1 MNLDSIT
8 LSEIYKKKKSDRDI
22 FHELM
27 PFKVKEVLLI
37 ATIYDSYSIVRE
49 GQISDKIVGEY
60 LQLNLYAAPRFT
72 SVSAMDEA
80 IQILGQRDFDVVI
93 IMAGL
98 DKATP
103 LRIARAIRQKRPAI
117 PILLLVNNNA
127 DLRYFQEE
135 SNRSEYFDRTF
146 VWNGNSNVFL
156 AMIKYI
162 EDQKNLDP
170 DTKLGNVRVV
180 LLVEDSI
187 QYYSRYLPMLY
198 ATIMTQTQN
207 LVEDESA
214 TELNKIVKMRARPKV
229 ILVST
234 YEEAVRVIESYRDYI
249 LCVISDVKFE
259 RQGAMDENAGI
270 ELLRYVNRVMRFP
283 IPLLLQS
290 HDISNAGRAHL
301 MGADFIDKNSDSLA
315 LDILNFLYRRLG
327 FGSFVF
333 KDLDGNPLKEA
344 HNLQEFEEM
353 FRIIPDS
360 ALEYHGRRNSF
371 STWLMARGEIN
382 MADKL
387 KPYQTEDF
395 GSTEDLRQFCLDVFH
410 EVRLKKL
417 QGRIIKFEQ
426 GLVNSNRYVVRLGRG
441 SLGGKGRGMAFMS
454 NFIENIDFSRI
465 ISGMSIRIPA
475 TAVLGAVEFDRF
487 IESNNLYETIYSTN
501 DYENVC
507 NQFVE
512 AWFDDDI
519 NTRLTEY
526 LSVMKCPL
534 AIRSSGLFEDSLL
547 RPFSGVYAT
556 YLIPNNHPDI
566 NVRFEQLVTA
576 IKLVYASIFTESAQM
591 YFDAID
597 YKIEEEKM
605 AVIIQ
610 ELVGHEYHGKYYPHI
625 SGIAQS
631 YNYYPVAYMEPED
644 GFSVTAIGL
653 GMYVAGGENA
663 FRFCPRYPALNSTSL
678 RDQIRES
685 QRHFYALDMTKTT
698 FDLVKE
704 GEHAAIRRYRIK
716 EAEADGTLEMSVS
729 TYNMENDEIV
739 PGMPF
744 PGPRVVD
751 FANILKYN
759 SIPLSDTL
767 QLLLKLFREAMGT
780 PVEMEYAIDLKPG
793 DSGLPTFY
801 LLQIKPL
808 IRCEEEVNIEPL
820 NDSQDNLL
828 MYAERGMGNGSIT
841 HIRDVVFVEPHQFS
855 TLITKE
861 IAAEIS
867 QFNKRFEEE
876 NKEYVLVGPGRWG
889 SNDHFTGIP
898 VYWAGISKAR
908 VIVELGLHD
917 FPLEGSLGSHF
928 FHNVTSMNVGYFSI
942 PHNANSSFFH
952 MDVLQK
958 QETVRHTGY
967 IRHVRFDSPLTI
979 LMDGRK
985 RQAVIEFSN
994 ANVEKKGSPFER

>member
-1 MNLDSIT
+1 MDFDNIH
-8 LSEIYKKKKSDRDI
+8 LSDIYKKKKSDRDI

-60 LQLNLYAAPRFT
+60 LQLNLYAAPRFS
-72 SVSAMDEA
+72 SVSTMEEAMVL
-80 IQILGQRDFDVVI
+80 LGQRDFDVVI

-98 DKATP
+98 DKSTP
-103 LRIARAIRQKRPAI
+103 LETARAIHHRKPAM
-117 PILLLVNNNA
+117 PILLLANNNA
-127 DLRYFQEE
+127 DLRYFQLE
-135 SNRSEYFDRTF
+135 SIRADYFDRTF

-162 EDQKNLDP
+162 EDQKNIAP
-170 DTKLGNVRVV
+170 DTQLGHVRVV

-207 LVEDESA
+207 LTEDDSA

-234 YEEAVRVIESYRDYI
+234 YEDAVRVIDSYRDYI

-259 RQGAMDENAGI
+259 RQGNVDENAGI
-270 ELLRYVNRVMRFP
+270 ELLKYVNKAMPFP

-290 HDISNAGRAHL
+290 HDICNAERAHSV
-301 MGADFIDKNSDSLA
+301 GADFIDKNSDSLA
-315 LDILNFLYRRLG
+315 LDVLNFLYRRLG
-327 FGSFVF
+327 FGNFVF
-333 KDLDGNPLKEA
+333 KDMNGTPLMEA
-344 HNLQEFEEM
+344 RNLQEFEEM

-382 MADKL
+382 MAEKL

-395 GSTEDLRQFCLDVFH
+395 GTTEDLRQFCLDVFR

-417 QGRIIKFEQ
+417 QGRIIKFEP
-426 GLVNSNRYVVRLGRG
+426 GLVNSNRYIVRLGKG

-475 TAVLGAVEFDRF
+475 TAVLGTVEFDRF

-501 DYENVC
+501 DYEIIR

-519 NTRLTEY
+519 NARLMEY
-526 LSVMKCPL
+526 LSVMTGPL

-556 YLIPNNHPDI
+556 FLIPNNHPDI

-576 IKLVYASIFTESAQM
+576 IKLVYASIFTESARM

-610 ELVGHEYHGKYYPHI
+610 EVVGHEYNGKHYPHI
-625 SGIAQS
+625 SGVSQS

-644 GFSVTAIGL
+644 GFSVTAVGL

-663 FRFCPRYPALNSTSL
+663 FRFCPKYPTLNSTSL

-698 FDLVKE
+698 FDLVTD
-704 GEHAAIRRYRIK
+704 GENAAVRRCRIK

-729 TYNMENDEIV
+729 TYNMENDDIV

-744 PGPRVVD
+744 PGPRIVD
-751 FANILKYN
+751 FANILKYH

-767 QLLLKLFREAMGT
+767 QLLLKLFKEAMGA
-780 PVEMEYAIDLKPG
+780 PVEMEYAIDLTPG
-793 DSGLPTFY
+793 ENGLPTFY

-808 IRCEEEVNIEPL
+808 IRCEEEVSIEQVTL
-820 NDSQDNLL
+820 EQDNLL
-828 MYAERGMGNGSIT
+828 LYAERGMGNGRIT
-841 HIRDVVFVEPHQFS
+841 HIRDVVYVEPHQFS

-861 IAAEIS
+861 IAHEIS
-867 QFNKRFEEE
+867 QFNKKFEEE

-908 VIVELGLHD
+908 VIVEMGLHN

-942 PHNANSSFFH
+942 PHNSKTSFIN
-952 MDVLQK
+952 MDILSR
-958 QETVRHTGY
+958 QETIRHTGY
-967 IRHVRFDSPLTI
+967 IRHVRFEEPLAI
-979 LMDGRK
+979 MMDGRK
-985 RQAVIEFSN
+985 RQAVIQFDKSVLENGAQS
-994 ANVEKKGSPFER
+994 

>member
-1 MNLDSIT
+1 MDFDNIH
-8 LSEIYKKKKSDRDI
+8 LSDIYKKKKSDRDI

-72 SVSAMDEA
+72 SVSNMEEAMLL
-80 IQILGQRDFDVVI
+80 LGQRDFDIVI

-98 DKATP
+98 DKSTP
-103 LRIARAIRQKRPAI
+103 LDMARAIHQKKPVM
-117 PILLLVNNNA
+117 PILLLANNNA
-127 DLRYFQEE
+127 DLRYFQME
-135 SNRSEYFDRTF
+135 SIRADYFDRTF

-162 EDQKNLDP
+162 EDQKNIAP
-170 DTKLGNVRVV
+170 DTQLGHVRVV

-207 LVEDESA
+207 LTEDDSA

-234 YEEAVRVIESYRDYI
+234 YEDAVKVIDSYRDYI

-259 RQGAMDENAGI
+259 RRGVVDENAGI
-270 ELLRYVNRVMRFP
+270 ELLKYVNKEMHFP

-290 HDISNAGRAHL
+290 HDICNAERAHSV
-301 MGADFIDKNSDSLA
+301 GADFIDKNSDSLA
-315 LDILNFLYRRLG
+315 LDVLNFLYRRLG
-327 FGSFVF
+327 FGNFVF
-333 KDLDGNPLKEA
+333 KDMNGTPLMEA
-344 HNLQEFEEM
+344 RNLQEFEEM

-382 MADKL
+382 MAEKL

-395 GSTEDLRQFCLDVFH
+395 GTTEDLRQFCLDVFR

-417 QGRIIKFEQ
+417 QGRIIKFEP
-426 GLVNSNRYVVRLGRG
+426 GLVNSNRYIVRLGKG

-475 TAVLGAVEFDRF
+475 TAVLGTVEFDRF
-487 IESNNLYETIYSTN
+487 IESNNLYETIYSTS
-501 DYENVC
+501 DYEIIR
-507 NQFVE
+507 NQFLE

-519 NTRLTEY
+519 NARLMEY
-526 LSVMKCPL
+526 LSVMTCPL

-556 YLIPNNHPDI
+556 FLIPNNHPDI

-576 IKLVYASIFTESAQM
+576 IKLVYASIFTESARM

-610 ELVGHEYHGKYYPHI
+610 EVVGHEYNGKHYPHI
-625 SGIAQS
+625 SGVSQS

-644 GFSVTAIGL
+644 GFSVTAVGL

-663 FRFCPRYPALNSTSL
+663 FRYCPKYPTLNSTSL

-685 QRHFYALDMTKTT
+685 QRHFYALDMTRTT
-698 FDLVKE
+698 FDLVTD
-704 GEHAAIRRYRIK
+704 GENAAVRRLRIK

-729 TYNMENDEIV
+729 TYNMENDDIV

-744 PGPRVVD
+744 PGPRIVD

-759 SIPLSDTL
+759 SIPLADTL
-767 QLLLKLFREAMGT
+767 LLLLKLFKEAMGA
-780 PVEMEYAIDLKPG
+780 PVEMEYAIDLSSG
-793 DSGLPTFY
+793 ENGLPTFY

-808 IRCEEEVNIEPL
+808 IRCEEEVSIEQVTL
-820 NDSQDNLL
+820 EQDNLL
-828 MYAERGMGNGSIT
+828 LYAERGMGNGRIT
-841 HIRDVVFVEPHQFS
+841 HIRDVVYVEPHQFS

-861 IAAEIS
+861 IAHEIS
-867 QFNKRFEEE
+867 QFNKKFEEE
-876 NKEYVLVGPGRWG
+876 NREYVLVGPGRWG

-908 VIVELGLHD
+908 VIVEMGLHN

-942 PHNANSSFFH
+942 PHNSKTSFIN
-952 MDVLQK
+952 MDILSR

-967 IRHVRFDSPLTI
+967 IRHVRFEEPLAI
-979 LMDGRK
+979 MMDGRK
-985 RQAVIEFSN
+985 RQAVIQFDKSVLENGGQS
-994 ANVEKKGSPFER
+994 

>member
-1 MNLDSIT
+1 MTMNLDNIT
-8 LSEIYKKKKSDRDI
+8 LSSIYKKKKSDRDI

-37 ATIYDSYSIVRE
+37 ATVYDSYSIVRE
-49 GQISDKIVGEY
+49 GQISDKIFGEY

-72 SVSAMDEA
+72 SASTMEEA
-80 IQILGQRDFDVVI
+80 ITMLTQRDFDVVI

-98 DKATP
+98 DKSTP
-103 LRIARAIRQKRPAI
+103 VRTARAIHQKRPAM

-127 DLRYFQEE
+127 DLLYFQAE
-135 SNRSEYFDRTF
+135 SNRSVFFDRTF

-162 EDQKNLDP
+162 EDQKNLAP
-170 DTKLGNVRVV
+170 DTQLGNVRVV

-214 TELNKIVKMRARPKV
+214 TELSKIVKMRARPKV
-229 ILVST
+229 VLVST
-234 YEEAVRVIESYRDYI
+234 YEDAIKIIDSYRDYI

-259 RQGAMDENAGI
+259 RKGAQDDNAGI
-270 ELLRYVNRVMRFP
+270 ELLRYVNRFMRFP

-290 HDISNAGRAHL
+290 HDISNAERAHSV
-301 MGADFIDKNSDSLA
+301 GADFIDKNSDSLA

-333 KDLDGNPLKEA
+333 KDLDGTPLMEA

-353 FRIIPDS
+353 FRIVPDS

-382 MADKL
+382 MADRL

-395 GSTEDLRQFCLDVFH
+395 GSSEDLRQFCLNVFH

-417 QGRIIKFEQ
+417 QGRIIKFES
-426 GLVNSNRYVVRLGRG
+426 GLVNSNRYVVRLGKG
-441 SLGGKGRGMAFMS
+441 SLGGKGRGMSFMS
-454 NFIENIDFSRI
+454 HFIENIDFSRI
-465 ISGMSIRIPA
+465 INGMSIRIPA

-487 IESNNLYETIYSTN
+487 IESNNLYENIYSSN
-501 DYENVC
+501 DYESIR
-507 NQFVE
+507 NQILE
-512 AWFDDDI
+512 AVFEDDV
-519 NTRLTEY
+519 NERLMEY
-526 LSVMKCPL
+526 LTVMKSPL

-547 RPFSGVYAT
+547 RPFSGVYST
-556 YLIPNNHPDI
+556 FLISNNHPDI
-566 NVRFEQLVTA
+566 HVRFQQLVTA
-576 IKLVYASIFTESAQM
+576 IKLVYASIFTESARN

-610 ELVGHEYHGKYYPHI
+610 EVVGHEFNGKYYPHI

-644 GFSVTAIGL
+644 GFSVIAVGL

-663 FRFCPRYPALNSTSL
+663 YRYCPRYPTLNSTSL

-685 QRHFYALDMTKTT
+685 QRHFYALDMSKSS
-698 FDLVKE
+698 FNLVKE
-704 GEHAAIRRYRIK
+704 GEHAAVHRYRIR

-729 TYNMENDEIV
+729 TYNMENEEIV

-767 QLLLKLFREAMGT
+767 QVLLKLFREAMGT

-793 DSGLPTFY
+793 EKGVPTFY

-808 IRCEEEVNIEPL
+808 IRCEEEVDIEAFSP
-820 NDSQDNLL
+820 DQKDIL
-828 MYAERGMGNGSIT
+828 MYAERGMGNGRVSN
-841 HIRDVVFVEPHQFS
+841 IRDVVFVEPHQFS
-855 TLITKE
+855 NLITKE
-861 IAAEIS
+861 IASQIS
-867 QFNKRFEEE
+867 QYNKLFEEE
-876 NKEYVLVGPGRWG
+876 NREYILIGPGRWG

-908 VIVELGLHD
+908 VIIEIGLHN

-942 PHNANSSFFH
+942 PHHSKTSFIN
-952 MDVLQK
+952 MDILSR
-958 QETVRHTGY
+958 QEIVRHTGY
-967 IRHVRFDSPLTI
+967 IRHVRFDQPLTV

-985 RQAVIEFSN
+985 RQAVIRYENNITESD
-994 ANVEKKGSPFER
+994 KT

>member
-1 MNLDSIT
+1 MNLENIH
-8 LSEIYKKKKSDRDI
+8 LSDIYKKKKSDRDI

-27 PFKVKEVLLI
+27 PYKVKEVLLI

-72 SVSAMDEA
+72 SVSNMEEA
-80 IQILGQRDFDVVI
+80 LQLLDQRDFDVVI

-103 LRIARAIRQKRPAI
+103 LATARAIHQKRTSM
-117 PILLLVNNNA
+117 PILLLANNNA
-127 DLRYFQEE
+127 DLRYFQVE
-135 SNRSEYFDRTF
+135 SIRADYFDRTF

-162 EDQKNLDP
+162 EDRKNLAP
-170 DTKLGNVRVV
+170 DTQLGNVRVV

-207 LVEDESA
+207 LTEDESA

-234 YEEAVRVIESYRDYI
+234 FEEAVRVIDSYRDYI

-259 RQGAMDENAGI
+259 NNGVVDENAGV
-270 ELLRYVNRVMRFP
+270 ELLKYVNSVMHFP

-290 HDISNAGRAHL
+290 HDICNAERAHSV
-301 MGADFIDKNSDSLA
+301 GADFIDKNSDSLA
-315 LDILNFLYRRLG
+315 LDVLNFLYRRLG

-333 KDLDGNPLKEA
+333 KDLNGTPLMEA
-344 HNLQEFEEM
+344 RNLQEFEEM

-382 MADKL
+382 MAEKL

-395 GSTEDLRQFCLDVFH
+395 RSTEDLRQFCLDVFR

-417 QGRIIKFEQ
+417 QGRIIKFEP
-426 GLVNSNRYVVRLGRG
+426 GLVNSNRYVLRIGKG

-454 NFIENIDFSRI
+454 NFIENIDFSKI

-475 TAVLGAVEFDRF
+475 TAVLGTVEFDRF
-487 IESNNLYETIYSTN
+487 IEANNLYETIYSTN
-501 DYENVC
+501 DYEIVR
-507 NQFVE
+507 NQFLE
-512 AWFDDDI
+512 ALFDDEI
-519 NTRLTEY
+519 NDRFMEY
-526 LSVMKCPL
+526 LSVMTGPL

-556 YLIPNNHPDI
+556 FLIPNNHPDI
-566 NVRFEQLVTA
+566 LVRFEQLVTA
-576 IKLVYASIFTESAQM
+576 VKLVYASIFTESAQM

-610 ELVGHEYHGKYYPHI
+610 EVVGHAYHDKFYPHI
-625 SGIAQS
+625 SGVAQS

-644 GFSVTAIGL
+644 GFSVTAVGL

-663 FRFCPRYPALNSTSL
+663 FRFCPRYPTLNSTSL
-678 RDQIRES
+678 KDQIRES
-685 QRHFYALDMTKTT
+685 QRHFYALDMTRQT
-698 FDLVKE
+698 FDLLSD
-704 GEHAAIRRYRIK
+704 GEHAAVRRCRIK
-716 EAEADGTLEMSVS
+716 EAETDGTLEQSVS
-729 TYNMENDEIV
+729 TYNMENDDLV

-744 PGPRVVD
+744 PGPRIVD

-759 SIPLSDTL
+759 TIPLSETL
-767 QLLLKLFREAMGT
+767 QLLLNLFREAMGA

-793 DSGLPTFY
+793 ENGLPTFY

-808 IRCEEEVNIEPL
+808 IRCEDEVSIEQVTL
-820 NDSQDNLL
+820 QQDNLL
-828 MYAERGMGNGSIT
+828 MYAERGMGNGSFSN
-841 HIRDVVFVEPHQFS
+841 IRDVVFVEPHQFS

-861 IAAEIS
+861 IAHEIS
-867 QFNKRFEEE
+867 QFNKKFEEE
-876 NKEYVLVGPGRWG
+876 NREYVLIGPGRWG

-908 VIVELGLHD
+908 IIIEMGLHN

-942 PHNANSSFFH
+942 PHNSKTSFIN
-952 MDVLQK
+952 MDMLMN
-958 QETVRHTGY
+958 QETIRHTGY
-967 IRHVRFDSPLTI
+967 IRHVRFEEPLTI

-985 RQAVIEFSN
+985 RQAVIQYDKSLN
-994 ANVEKKGSPFER
+994 YK

>member
-1 MNLDSIT
+1 MDFESIT
-8 LSEIYKKKKSDRDI
+8 LSDIYKKKKSDRDI

-72 SVSAMDEA
+72 SVSTMEEA
-80 IQILGQRDFDVVI
+80 IQLLDQRVFDVVI
-93 IMAGL
+93 IMTGL
-98 DKATP
+98 DKSTP
-103 LRIARAIRQKRPAI
+103 LRTAKAIHRKRPEM
-117 PILLLVNNNA
+117 PILLLANNNS
-127 DLRYFQEE
+127 DLRYFEIE
-135 SNRSEYFDRTF
+135 SIRSDFFDRAF

-162 EDQKNLDP
+162 EDQKNIAP
-170 DTKLGNVRVV
+170 DTQLGNVRVV

-234 YEEAVRVIESYRDYI
+234 YEEAVKVIDNYRDYI

-259 RQGAMDENAGI
+259 HSGKVDENAGI
-270 ELLRYVNRVMRFP
+270 ELLRYVNQVMPFP

-290 HDISNAGRAHL
+290 HDISNAERAH
-301 MGADFIDKNSDSLA
+301 MVGADFIDKNSDSLA

-327 FGSFVF
+327 FGNFVF
-333 KDLDGNPLKEA
+333 KDMDGTPLMEA
-344 HNLQEFEEM
+344 RNLQEFEEM

-395 GSTEDLRQFCLDVFH
+395 GSTEDLRTFCLNVFR

-417 QGRIIKFEQ
+417 QGRIIKFEP
-426 GLVNSNRYVVRLGRG
+426 GLVNSNRYVVRLGKG

-465 ISGMSIRIPA
+465 ITGMSIRIPA
-475 TAVLGAVEFDRF
+475 TAVLGTVEFDRF
-487 IESNNLYETIYSTN
+487 LESNNLYETIYSTN
-501 DYENVC
+501 DYESIRT
-507 NQFVE
+507 QFLE
-512 AWFDDDI
+512 SWFEDDV
-519 NTRLTEY
+519 NNRLMEY
-526 LSVMKCPL
+526 LSVMTCPL

-556 YLIPNNHPDI
+556 FLIPNNHPDI
-566 NVRFEQLVTA
+566 EVRFEQLVTA
-576 IKLVYASIFTESAQM
+576 IKLVYASIFTESAQL

-610 ELVGHEYHGKYYPHI
+610 EVVGHEFNGRYYPHI
-625 SGIAQS
+625 SGVAQS

-644 GFSVTAIGL
+644 GFSVTAVGL

-663 FRFCPRYPALNSTSL
+663 YRYCPKYPTLNSTSL

-685 QRHFYALDMTKTT
+685 QRHFYSLDMTKNT

-704 GEHAAIRRYRIK
+704 GEHAAVRRYRIK

-729 TYNMENDEIV
+729 TYNMENDDLV

-744 PGPRVVD
+744 PGSRVVD

-759 SIPLSDTL
+759 AIPLSETL
-767 QLLLKLFREAMGT
+767 QLLLKLFREAMGA

-793 DSGLPTFY
+793 DNGLPTFY

-808 IRCEEEVNIEPL
+808 IRSEEEVDISPVEPGE
-820 NDSQDNLL
+820 NNLL
-828 MYAERGMGNGSIT
+828 MYAERGMGNGRIDN
-841 HIRDVVFVEPHQFS
+841 IRDVVFVEPHQFS
-855 TLITKE
+855 SLITKE
-861 IAAEIS
+861 IASEIS
-867 QFNKRFEEE
+867 NYNKFFEEQ
-876 NKEYVLVGPGRWG
+876 NREYILIGPGRWG

-908 VIVELGLHD
+908 VIVEIGLNN

-942 PHNANSSFFH
+942 PHNSQSSFIK
-952 MDVLQK
+952 MDVLYK
-958 QETVRHTGY
+958 QEIVRHTGY
-967 IRHVRFDSPLTI
+967 IKHVRFDSPLQVM
-979 LMDGRK
+979 MDGRK
-985 RQAVIEFSN
+985 RQAVIRF
-994 ANVEKKGSPFER
+994 AD

>member
-1 MNLDSIT
+1 MDLESIT
-8 LSEIYKKKKSDRDI
+8 LSDIYKKKKSDRDI

-72 SVSAMDEA
+72 SVSTMDEA
-80 IQILGQRDFDVVI
+80 LQILDQRDFDVVI
-93 IMAGL
+93 IMTGL
-98 DKATP
+98 DKSTP
-103 LRIARAIRQKRPAI
+103 LRTAKAIHQKKPAM
-117 PILLLVNNNA
+117 PILLLANNNA
-127 DLRYFQEE
+127 DLKYFQAE
-135 SNRSEYFDRTF
+135 SIRADYFDRAF

-162 EDQKNLDP
+162 EDQKNLAP
-170 DTKLGNVRVV
+170 DTQLGNVRVV

-234 YEEAVRVIESYRDYI
+234 FEDAVKIIDSYRDYL

-259 RQGAMDENAGI
+259 RNGEVDEDAGV
-270 ELLRYVNRVMRFP
+270 ELLKYVNRVTPFP

-290 HDISNAGRAHL
+290 HDISNAERAHQV
-301 MGADFIDKNSDSLA
+301 GADFIDKNSDSLA

-327 FGSFVF
+327 FGNFVF
-333 KDLDGNPLKEA
+333 KDMDGTPLMEA
-344 HNLQEFEEM
+344 RNLQEFEEM

-395 GSTEDLRQFCLDVFH
+395 GSTEDLRQFCLDVFR

-417 QGRIIKFEQ
+417 QGRIIKFEP
-426 GLVNSNRYVVRLGRG
+426 GLVNCNRYVVRIGKG

-454 NFIENIDFSRI
+454 HFIENIDFSRI
-465 ISGMSIRIPA
+465 ITGMSIRIPT
-475 TAVLGAVEFDRF
+475 TAVLGTVEFDRF
-487 IESNNLYETIYSTN
+487 LESNNLYETIYSTN
-501 DYENVC
+501 DYESIRT
-507 NQFVE
+507 QFLE
-512 AWFDDDI
+512 SCFDDDI
-519 NTRLTEY
+519 NERLMEY

-547 RPFSGVYAT
+547 RPFSGVYST
-556 YLIPNNHPDI
+556 FLIPNNHPDI
-566 NVRFEQLVTA
+566 EVRFEQLVTA

-605 AVIIQ
+605 AVILQ
-610 ELVGHEYHGKYYPHI
+610 EVVGHEFNGRFYPHI

-644 GFSVTAIGL
+644 GFSVTAVGL

-663 FRFCPRYPALNSTSL
+663 YRYCPKYPTLNTTSL

-685 QRHFYALDMTKTT
+685 QRHFYALDMSRKT

-704 GEHAAIRRYRIK
+704 GELAAVKRYRIK

-729 TYNMENDEIV
+729 TYNMENDELV

-767 QLLLKLFREAMGT
+767 RLLLKLFREAMGA

-793 DSGLPTFY
+793 ENGLPTFY

-808 IRCEEEVNIEPL
+808 IRSEEEVNIEPVQAGE
-820 NDSQDNLL
+820 NNLL
-828 MYAERGMGNGSIT
+828 MYAERGMGNGVLN

-855 TLITKE
+855 SLVTKE
-861 IAAEIS
+861 IAHEIS
-867 QFNKRFEEE
+867 NYNKYFEE
-876 NKEYVLVGPGRWG
+876 NGIDYILIGPGRWG

-908 VIVELGLHD
+908 VIVEIGLHD

-928 FHNVTSMNVGYFSI
+928 FHNVTSMNVGYFAI
-942 PHNANSSFFH
+942 PHNSNTSFIN
-952 MDVLQK
+952 MDVLYN
-958 QETVRHTGY
+958 QEIVRNTGY
-967 IRHVRFDSPLTI
+967 VRHVRFEQPLRI
-979 LMDGRK
+979 MMDGRK
-985 RQAVIEFSN
+985 RQAVIRFVN
-994 ANVEKKGSPFER
+994 GG

>member
-1 MNLDSIT
+1 MDIQDIS
-8 LSEIYKKKKSDRDI
+8 LSDVYKKRKSDRDI

-49 GQISDKIVGEY
+49 GQIFDKIFGEY

-72 SVSAMDEA
+72 SASSMDEA
-80 IQILGQRDFDVVI
+80 LTTIEHQNFDIVI

-98 DKATP
+98 DKETP
-103 LRIARAIRQKRPAI
+103 IKTAKAIHLKKTRV

-127 DLRYFQEE
+127 DLPYFQSE
-135 SNRSEYFDRTF
+135 SNKLEYFDRTF
-146 VWNGNSNVFL
+146 VWNGNPNVFL

-162 EDQKNLDP
+162 EDKKNLLP
-170 DTKLGNVRVV
+170 DTRVGNVRVV

-207 LVEDESA
+207 LVEDDSA
-214 TELNKIVKMRARPKV
+214 EELNKILKMRARPKV
-229 ILVST
+229 ILVSR
-234 YEEAVRVIESYRDYI
+234 YEDAVKIIDNFRDYI

-259 RQGAMDENAGI
+259 KEGVLNENAGI
-270 ELLRYVNRVMRFP
+270 ELLEYSNRVMHFP
-283 IPLLLQS
+283 VPLLLQS
-290 HDISNAGRAHL
+290 HDIYNAGKAHAV
-301 MGADFIDKNSDSLA
+301 GADFIDKNSDSLA

-327 FGSFVF
+327 FGNFVF
-333 KDLDGNPLKEA
+333 KNQDGTPLMEA
-344 HNLQEFEEM
+344 RNLQEFEEM
-353 FRIIPDS
+353 FRIVPYS

-382 MADKL
+382 MADRL

-395 GSTEDLRQFCLDVFH
+395 GSPEDLRQFCLDVFR

-417 QGRIIKFEQ
+417 QGRIIKFDPA
-426 GLVNSNRYVVRLGRG
+426 LVSLNRFVMRIGKG

-465 ISGMSIRIPA
+465 IGGISIRIPA

-487 IESNNLYETIYSTN
+487 IESNNLYETIYSTF
-501 DYENVC
+501 DYENIR
-507 NQFVE
+507 NQFLDS
-512 AWFDDDI
+512 WFDDDI
-519 NTRLTEY
+519 NNKLIEY
-526 LSVMKCPL
+526 LSVMKKPL

-547 RPFSGVYAT
+547 RPFSGVYST
-556 YLIPNNHPDI
+556 FLIPNNHPDI
-566 NVRFEQLVTA
+566 NVRFEQLATA

-610 ELVGHEYHGKYYPHI
+610 EVVGHNYNNKFYPNI

-644 GFSVTAIGL
+644 GFSVTAVGL

-663 FRFCPRYPALNSTSL
+663 YRFCPRYPALNNVSM

-685 QRHFYALDMTKTT
+685 QRHFYAIDMSKNT
-698 FDLVKE
+698 FDLVLA
-704 GEHAAIRRYRIK
+704 GENAAVRRYRVK
-716 EAEADGTLEMSVS
+716 EAESDNTLDLCVS
-729 TYNMENDEIV
+729 TYNMENEELV
-739 PGMPF
+739 PGMPY
-744 PGPRVVD
+744 PGSRVVD
-751 FANILKYN
+751 FSNLLKYN
-759 SIPLSDTL
+759 AIPFADTL
-767 QLLLKLFREAMGT
+767 QLLLKLFREAMGA
-780 PVEMEYAIDLKPG
+780 PVEMEYAIDLTPG
-793 DSGLPTFY
+793 ENGLPTFY

-808 IRCEEEVNIEPL
+808 IRSEEEVTIEPSDL
-820 NDSQDNLL
+820 AKNNLL
-828 MYAERGMGNGSIT
+828 MYAERGMGNGSIDT
-841 HIRDVVFVEPHQFS
+841 IRDIVFVEPRQFS
-855 TLITKE
+855 SILTKE
-861 IAAEIS
+861 IAREIAEY
-867 QFNKRFEEE
+867 NRYFEE
-876 NKEYVLVGPGRWG
+876 NHLEYILIGPGRWG

-908 VIVELGLHD
+908 IIVEIGLHN

-928 FHNVTSMNVGYFSI
+928 FHNVTSMNVGYFCI
-942 PHNANSSFFH
+942 PHNSQVSFLN
-952 MDVLQK
+952 MDELYK
-958 QETVRHTGY
+958 QEIIRNTGY
-967 IRHVRFDSPLTI
+967 IRHIRFDQPLSI

-985 RQAVIEFSN
+985 RQAVIRIKE
-994 ANVEKKGSPFER
+994 